1 MSARACV
8 CNFCIRIL
16 VDFGK
21 NVIRFFWGLC
31 FSFGAST
38 SHFQGSISNARGTF
52 EPKTPP
58 SSPLTRQ
65 NLANNVPRG
74 SKNGSNFFLPILSK
88 GRFILLVKYQ
98 ASKKQISKKISLS
111 ELKEVEI
118 RICV

>member
-31 FSFGAST
+31 FSFGASI

-58 SSPLTRQ
+58 SSPLTAQ
-65 NLANNVPRG
+65 NLANNVPWG
-74 SKNGSNFFLPILSK
+74 VQKWIKNNFVIRPI
-88 GRFILLVKYQ
+88 REPVKNYLADFSANLFWAQ
-98 ASKKQISKKISLS
+98 
-111 ELKEVEI
+111 
-118 RICV
+118 

>member
-31 FSFGAST
+31 FSFGASI

-58 SSPLTRQ
+58 SSPLTAQ
-65 NLANNVPRG
+65 NLANNVPWG
-74 SKNGSNFFLPILSK
+74 VQKWVKIFSVTILS
-88 GRFILLVKYQ
+88 
-98 ASKKQISKKISLS
+98 
-111 ELKEVEI
+111 
-118 RICV
+118 